1 MDLTISCVKC
11 MRKVPRKD
19 DFPGDVPQITP
30 NTPGPIIY
38 YNFMDFDVDQMRWI
52 GLVVMAPALHA
63 GDRQFNPD
71 IQHPPFFVLTSTRH
85 SDVFL
90 PSKALRYGEEKKRK

>member
-1 MDLTISCVKC
+1 

-19 DFPGDVPQITP
+19 DFPGDVLQITP

-38 YNFMDFDVDQMRWI
+38 YNFMDFDVDRLRWI

-71 IQHPPFFVLTSTRH
+71 IQHPPFFFSFNSSL
-85 SDVFL
+85 
-90 PSKALRYGEEKKRK
+90 